1 MMMRA
6 WWYLRADS
14 CCYSSTVWSLLFVGI
29 PCDSAS
35 SHANL
40 PAREVLASF
49 LLRIRYHQLEKH
61 VAFLLDLVVGD
72 WFNASST
79 WLSFTISGLGGSN
92 RIPCSSCG
100 IVGQTRTYCSNSEA
114 YRYAEL
120 IATGDLDSLR
130 LVLFRSRRFVLLACG
145 VLTTRPTFSLPAV
158 ANQLLLRVY
167 MWPRDELRRSITLRL
182 IFWPYES
189 WTRCLVQRYSRGSI
203 RTRTAGVWYSLAVV
217 ADT

>member
-1 MMMRA
+1 MK
-6 WWYLRADS
+6 
-14 CCYSSTVWSLLFVGI
+14 WSLLFVDI

-49 LLRIRYHQLEKH
+49 LLRIRYHELEKH

-72 WFNASST
+72 WFNVSST

-92 RIPCSSCG
+92 RIPCSSCR

-130 LVLFRSRRFVLLACG
+130 LVLLRSTRFCPACMWCPYHASYLLPSRRRQPALD
-145 VLTTRPTFSLPAV
+145 PSLHV
-158 ANQLLLRVY
+158 A
-167 MWPRDELRRSITLRL
+167 
-182 IFWPYES
+182 
-189 WTRCLVQRYSRGSI
+189 
-203 RTRTAGVWYSLAVV
+203 AG
-217 ADT
+217 

>member
-1 MMMRA
+1 MVSPSRQFVA
-6 WWYLRADS
+6 IVLLIK
-14 CCYSSTVWSLLFVGI
+14 WSLLFVDI

-49 LLRIRYHQLEKH
+49 LLRIRYHKLEKH

-92 RIPCSSCG
+92 RIPCSSCR

-120 IATGDLDSLR
+120 IATGDLEIVCASYSSAADA
-130 LVLFRSRRFVLLACG
+130 FVLLACG
-145 VLTTRPTFSLPAV
+145 VLTTVLPSPCPLSPTSSCP
-158 ANQLLLRVY
+158 
-167 MWPRDELRRSITLRL
+167 
-182 IFWPYES
+182 ES
-189 WTRCLVQRYSRGSI
+189 T
-203 RTRTAGVWYSLAVV
+203 
-217 ADT
+217 

>member
-1 MMMRA
+1 M
-6 WWYLRADS
+6 
-14 CCYSSTVWSLLFVGI
+14 
-29 PCDSAS
+29 
-35 SHANL
+35 
-40 PAREVLASF
+40 
-49 LLRIRYHQLEKH
+49 
-61 VAFLLDLVVGD
+61 AFLLDLVVGD

-167 MWPRDELRRSITLRL
+167 IWPRDELRRSITLRL
-182 IFWPYES
+182 LYCSRMRAGLAAWCS
-189 WTRCLVQRYSRGSI
+189 GTRE
-203 RTRTAGVWYSLAVV
+203 GVYGLERRASGIVGWR
-217 ADT
+217 

>member
-1 MMMRA
+1 MLWYTYLPRLGAKDTKSPAYRLNRIVADKEDISYKFLHRGDGDMMMRA

-14 CCYSSTVWSLLFVGI
+14 CCYSSTVWSLLFVDI

-49 LLRIRYHQLEKH
+49 LLRIHYHKLEKH

-92 RIPCSSCG
+92 RIPCSSCR

-114 YRYAEL
+114 YRYTEL

-130 LVLFRSRRFVLLACG
+130 LVLFYSRRFCPACMWC
-145 VLTTRPTFSLPAV
+145 LYHASYLLPA
-158 ANQLLLRVY
+158 
-167 MWPRDELRRSITLRL
+167 
-182 IFWPYES
+182 
-189 WTRCLVQRYSRGSI
+189 RCRQPALAPSLHMA
-203 RTRTAGVWYSLAVV
+203 AG
-217 ADT
+217 